1 MVYLGMKLN
10 KPRLLVYDIESS
22 NLVADFGS
30 VLSFGYKWLGEPQ
43 NTTKII
49 SIQDTN
55 GVCKSCERIENP
67 SNDKALLEQI
77 YPIYASADGV
87 ITWYGKGFDEKFL
100 QSRYLYH
107 RLPVLPP
114 IYHIDGWATARSKL
128 KIHSNRLKSVQ
139 DFFGIKDGKT
149 ALLPEMWQDAR
160 GGGIEG
166 LSYVVKHNAKDV
178 IVLEKAYY
186 RLLPLISKHPNWNHF
201 TQGSVQKCP
210 NCGGPVYYKPN
221 DFHYTKRAINKRFR
235 CLKCGKW
242 DIDPKPV
249 KKRDL
254 PNQ

>member
-1 MVYLGMKLN
+1 MKPN
-10 KPRLLVYDIESS
+10 ILVFDIETS

-30 VLSFGYKWLGEPQ
+30 MLSFASKRMGAPQ
-43 NTTKII
+43 NTTKVI

-55 GVCKSCERIENP
+55 GVCSGCQRVENP
-67 SNDKALLEQI
+67 SNDKALLEAV
-77 YPIYASADGV
+77 YDTLAEADGW

-107 RLPVLPP
+107 KLPILPP
-114 IYHIDGWATARSKL
+114 VYHIDGWATARSKL

-160 GGGIEG
+160 AGGIYG
-166 LSYVVKHNAKDV
+166 LSYVAKHNVKDV
-178 IVLEKAYY
+178 IVLEKAYL
-186 RLLPLISKHPNWNHF
+186 RLRPLISNHPNWNHWVK
-201 TQGSVQKCP
+201 GSKMVCP
-210 NCGGPVYYKPN
+210 ICGGPMYFKPGE
-221 DFHYTKRAINKRFR
+221 FHYTKRAVNRLGH